1 MTWKYF
7 KKPMFSGEFMPS
19 GVRLFIKL
27 AVPMNGIT
35 TIIPTIINTRTDAT
49 ITNAANISWGKG
61 FISRNAVKSILDLF
75 VQEQRYIKQNTNQ
88 KSEMRK
94 KETGDRRQK

>member
-7 KKPMFSGEFMPS
+7 KKPIFSGEFIPS

-27 AVPMNGIT
+27 AIPRNGIV

-49 ITNAANISWGKG
+49 ITKAANISWEKG
-61 FISRNAVKSILDLF
+61 FISRKAVKSMLDFF

-88 KSEMRK
+88 K
-94 KETGDRRQK
+94 